1 MLIRNTQKCACY
13 DVFIDSLAQPVGE
26 LWPKLAQKPNI
37 LGSRAAQGVNPFKG
51 SQTHLRGL
59 EFAQ

>member
-26 LWPKLAQKPNI
+26 LNI
-37 LGSRAAQGVNPFKG
+37 LGSRAAQGINPFKG